1 MADTGGAVS
10 ITARILPEGAV
21 RRGFGIGLYL
31 HELEAIAATRD
42 EAVSARMPQSYGT
55 AADMSGAAASV
66 REAGRIWFGQD
77 PAPKNLVV
85 GVRVAAAQPNVIWGA
100 DAANIADIQ
109 ALGAGTGLR
118 FAGNDI
124 TINPSGAADLAAV
137 AALLQTAIR
146 AITGN
151 AFAAVTVAAADGA
164 LVVSSVADLLGT
176 GFDDSSAA
184 RTLGLGGPGVN
195 ILEAM
200 QAETVTAALDR
211 IDLLNPDPYWVAAA
225 PSIASDF
232 AKIDAFRDWVAA
244 RPLQGKATIID
255 VFGSDVLAAAEGASI
270 GARLHAQGGNNI
282 GAIYNGDANQ
292 QAGLSYMA
300 RFSSVNFSAANSV
313 INGKFL
319 QLPGI
324 TPTRLTVAQ
333 RTELARKRI
342 NVYIPVGSS
351 ADTAEGQ
358 TFGTWIDVVYWLA
371 WFSDALQT
379 EGYTHIKG
387 SETGIP
393 ITDRGLA
400 SIADALEAVCE
411 EGVLN
416 GGIAPNQVSPATRL
430 AIQQATRNPDFD
442 GFLATGY
449 IVIRPRAADIAQSV
463 RNARGPIPIKIY
475 AKGSGKVNY
484 LDIDVTLEN

>member
-1 MADTGGAVS
+1 M
-10 ITARILPEGAV
+10 
-21 RRGFGIGLYL
+21 
-31 HELEAIAATRD
+31 
-42 EAVSARMPQSYGT
+42 
-55 AADMSGAAASV
+55 
-66 REAGRIWFGQD
+66 
-77 PAPKNLVV
+77 
-85 GVRVAAAQPNVIWGA
+85 IWGA

-200 QAETVTAALDR
+200 QTETVTAALDR

-324 TPTRLTVAQ
+324 TPTRLTAAQ

-411 EGVLN
+411 EGGAQRRDRAQPGVPRDAAGDSAGDAQSRLRRFP
-416 GGIAPNQVSPATRL
+416 GHRLHRDPAARGRHR
-430 AIQQATRNPDFD
+430 AVGAQ
-442 GFLATGY
+442 
-449 IVIRPRAADIAQSV
+449 RPRAHPDQDLREGQRQSELLGH
-463 RNARGPIPIKIY
+463 RRHAGELAPCRSSRSSTPRSSSTATPSRAGRRRP
-475 AKGSGKVNY
+475 
-484 LDIDVTLEN
+484 TR